1 MKRTRLSLS
10 LLLACMLLAERL
22 NNRYMAPLPS
32 FQNSTSQAVSLI
44 GDFYSSRT
52 QTNFNFISQKYVGR
66 FLTCGGAKFKI
77 IQFHLV
83 IQLFSPASNRGLA
96 LYP

>member
-52 QTNFNFISQKYVGR
+52 QTNFNFISEVCRPIPYLRWGKVQDHPIPLGDP
-66 FLTCGGAKFKI
+66 T
-77 IQFHLV
+77 
-83 IQLFSPASNRGLA
+83 FSPASNRGLA